1 MSATNYPL
9 KSGLTSILASA
20 VSDMYYSSFSSI
32 TKSNLQL
39 FFLDYVA
46 AAHAGYRANKQMND
60 IVYEVSF
67 EHVTE
72 GKSHVFFSD
81 EPTSPLSAAF
91 VNAFYAHGADMDD
104 GNKLAAGH
112 IGVHVISALMALAEE
127 RGIAFGEFYASMA
140 VGYEVFCRLSSACM
154 PYLVER
160 GFHSTGTAGALASAA
175 ACARLLRLDAEGVEN
190 ALSLSA
196 TQSSGLLLAGE
207 TRQDMKA
214 LNPANAARVGVFSA
228 LLVEK
233 GAKGPLNPLESD
245 KGWFHAMT
253 PTIDMNRLLD
263 GLGER
268 YCIDQSYL
276 KPYPSCRHTH
286 CAIEA
291 AIAIGEEVSFW
302 DLERIE
308 VITYGH
314 AIELAGQIDL
324 PTTIGE
330 AKFSIKY
337 AVAVALV
344 KKHFGLD
351 DLSLCHIDDNAKTL
365 VKRIVLSRDDS
376 YERPEDGIRGACL
389 VAVTKDG
396 DIIRKEVLV
405 PKGEP
410 ENPFSYEDL
419 DNKFIS
425 CFSND
430 AGDSDAEN
438 AVSFLNWYKP
448 IISDPNNTFVFPRRE
463 ARP

>member
-1 MSATNYPL
+1 MIYPIKDKL
-9 KSGLTSILASA
+9 TFQLSSFVSGLT
-20 VSDMYYSSFSSI
+20 FG
-32 TKSNLQL
+32 NLPSQTRDNL
-39 FFLDYVA
+39 CIFFLDYVA

-60 IVYEVSF
+60 IVYEVAF
-67 EHVTE
+67 ERVAE

-112 IGVHVISALMALAEE
+112 IGVHVISALMALAED
-127 RGIAFGEFYASMA
+127 RGIDFGEFYASMT

-154 PYLVER
+154 PHLVER

-175 ACARLLRLDAEGVEN
+175 ACARLLHLDAEGVEN

-253 PTIDMNRLLD
+253 PAVNMSRLLD

-291 AIAIGEEVSFW
+291 AIAISEEVPFE

-314 AIELAGQIDL
+314 AIELAGQIDF

-344 KKHFGLD
+344 KKHFGLN
-351 DLSLCHIDDNAKTL
+351 DLSLCPFDDNVKTL
-365 VKRIVLSRDDS
+365 VKRVVLSRDDS

-389 VAVTKDG
+389 VAATKDG

-405 PKGEP
+405 PKGDP

-419 DNKFIS
+419 EKKFIS

-438 AVSFLNWYKP
+438 AASFLDWYKP
-448 IISDPNNTFVFPRRE
+448 IISDPNNTFVFPKRE
-463 ARP
+463 ARL